1 MKSIIKAPIIMF
13 ILMRI
18 MLCVEIEYG
27 IACIEDVSSNI
38 IVEKDVDYETVYS
51 GGSINY
57 LKLNYNFCWKYNVKS
72 IKMLIMLFFLLFAR
86 IFLS

>member
-1 MKSIIKAPIIMF
+1 MKSIIKAPVIMF

-27 IACIEDVSSNI
+27 VACIEDVSSNI

>member
-13 ILMRI
+13 ILRRI

-38 IVEKDVDYETVYS
+38 TVEKDVDYETVYS
-51 GGSINY
+51 GGSN
-57 LKLNYNFCWKYNVKS
+57 
-72 IKMLIMLFFLLFAR
+72 
-86 IFLS
+86 

>member
-38 IVEKDVDYETVYS
+38 TVEKDVDYETVYS

-57 LKLNYNFCWKYNVKS
+57 LKLNYNFC
-72 IKMLIMLFFLLFAR
+72 
-86 IFLS
+86 

>member
-1 MKSIIKAPIIMF
+1 
-13 ILMRI
+13 

-38 IVEKDVDYETVYS
+38 IVEKDVDYKTVYS

-57 LKLNYNFCWKYNVKS
+57 LKLNYNFC
-72 IKMLIMLFFLLFAR
+72 
-86 IFLS
+86 